1 MEYGDVWVEGEIS
14 NFKRHRSGHCYFTLK
29 DEDAQVRCVMWRHFT
44 RYVFFEPQDGMLV
57 RVHGGA
63 SVYEVRGD
71 LQLVVKSMQ
80 PAGEGALQKA
90 FEAIKRKLSDEGLF
104 DAGRK
109 KPLPEFPE
117 TIGVVTSGS
126 GAALHD
132 ILTVLQRRF
141 PAVRVLLCPVQV
153 QGIGAAEEIADA
165 IECFNRQHHDPA
177 FRADVLIVG
186 RGGGS
191 LEDLW
196 AFNEEVVARAIAAST
211 IPVVSA
217 VGHET
222 DFSIADFVA
231 DLRAATPSIAAEL
244 CVPDRRELMAALRG
258 SIVRMSQCQRD
269 RIERNRRLITGILE
283 SRAMHRPEVRLRQS
297 VQRLDDLQNRLD
309 RSLHAVV
316 ERRRTKLEGC
326 DRQLSLLN
334 PARPMERGY
343 VRVERNGTII
353 KRSADLDAG
362 DDVNLR
368 FVDGARTATI
378 KE

>member
-132 ILTVLQRRF
+132 ILTVLQRRY

-153 QGIGAAEEIADA
+153 QGTGAAEEIADA

-196 AFNEEVVARAIAAST
+196 AFNEEVVARAIAASN
-211 IPVVSA
+211 IPIVSA

-309 RSLHAVV
+309 RSLHAFV

-343 VRVERNGTII
+343 VRLERNGTII
-353 KRSADLDAG
+353 KRAADLDAG